1 MKMTEQEILYDKIVE
16 YQEEIAN
23 LRAEILELKVE
34 DDDESEPYQYAQQII
49 ENYDLDQ
56 IEEKTNGYKRFQN
69 TWKCILAITEQK
81 MLKRIKF

>member
-34 DDDESEPYQYAQQII
+34 YDDESEPYHYANEII

-56 IEEKTNGYKRFQN
+56 IEEKIKWLQEVSEYLEVYIGYHR
-69 TWKCILAITEQK
+69 TEDVEED
-81 MLKRIKF
+81 